1 MGQVRTVA
9 HLVPLVVILAPA
21 AGLAQDVG
29 SQHVAGSAVY
39 RTYCA
44 VCHGPAG
51 KGDGPLA
58 DSLRVKVPDVTLLA
72 RKNKGSFPKDQ
83 VLRIV
88 DGRKPV
94 KGHGGTDMPVWG
106 DAFKQ
111 ATDGYSEAA
120 VKEKIEAVVGHLETI
135 QER

>member
-1 MGQVRTVA
+1 MGHAWTVA
-9 HLVPLVVILAPA
+9 SLVSVVVVLVPA
-21 AGLAQDVG
+21 AGLAQEAG
-29 SQHVAGSAVY
+29 IQQVAGSAVY

-58 DSLRVKVPDVTLLA
+58 DSLRMRPPDLTLLA
-72 RKNKGSFPKDQ
+72 RKNGGTFPKDR
-83 VLRIV
+83 VLRTV

-111 ATDGYSEAA
+111 ARDGYSEAA
-120 VKEKIEAVVGHLETI
+120 VKERIEAVVNHIEAI

>member
-21 AGLAQDVG
+21 AGFAQDVG
-29 SQHVAGSAVY
+29 TQHVAGSAVY

-58 DSLRVKVPDVTLLA
+58 DSLRVKVPDITLLA
-72 RKNKGSFPKDQ
+72 RKNKGTFPKDQ